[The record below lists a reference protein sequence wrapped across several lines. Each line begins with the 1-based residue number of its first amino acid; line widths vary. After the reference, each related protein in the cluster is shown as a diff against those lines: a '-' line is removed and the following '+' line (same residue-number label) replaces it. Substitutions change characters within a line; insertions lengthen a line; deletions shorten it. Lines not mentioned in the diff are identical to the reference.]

1 MEINKMH
8 QTGTVPLLVFL
19 VGCAPNATPCTAERE
34 KSWNKQR
41 FSLFVISLLC
51 LCCVSVFYFFCFCF
65 FSHGYLSHP
74 LRLRRGGVLSEP
86 KCPSVCSGKY
96 SLGIKPKPQASTP
109 WNNSLCHSS
118 EICHYNLLNFK
129 TDWQG
134 DKSSGPDATC
144 LFWVMKSRLWRGLWL
159 FNQSSEWFCVVL
171 SAHWG
176 SLHRGANPGRLLTVE
191 GNESSHKLPFR
202 HFGALGLWH
211 WPRTHPAHWQTQNK
225 LIHKV
230 EHLSTEKYAG
240 KCDEIS
246 NKVEQAK

>member
-8 QTGTVPLLVFL
+8 LTGTVPLL
-19 VGCAPNATPCTAERE
+19 
-34 KSWNKQR
+34 
-41 FSLFVISLLC
+41 
-51 LCCVSVFYFFCFCF
+51 CVSGWLCSNAIYSRDGQQQKKRKAGISRGFHVSNFTVVSLVRFYFFF
-65 FSHGYLSHP
+65 FFHDYLSHP

-144 LFWVMKSRLWRGLWL
+144 LFWVMKSRLWRGLWP
-159 FNQSSEWFCVVL
+159 FNQSWVILC
-171 SAHWG
+171 
-176 SLHRGANPGRLLTVE
+176 GAVRT
-191 GNESSHKLPFR
+191 FR
-202 HFGALGLWH
+202 FTTQGCK
-211 WPRTHPAHWQTQNK
+211 PRKAADSWRK
-225 LIHKV
+225 W
-230 EHLSTEKYAG
+230 E
-240 KCDEIS
+240 
-246 NKVEQAK
+246 